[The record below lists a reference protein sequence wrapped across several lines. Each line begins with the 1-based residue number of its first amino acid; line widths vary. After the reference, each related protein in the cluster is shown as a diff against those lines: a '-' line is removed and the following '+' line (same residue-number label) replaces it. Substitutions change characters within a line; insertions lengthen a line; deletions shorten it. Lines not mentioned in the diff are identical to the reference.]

1 MKQNKSTVLIVIIIA
16 IVSITLFLTGCTE
29 NSRAKSF
36 GGTAHITLPAN
47 QKLLNATWKDDNL
60 WYLTRPMRDDETPET
75 YTFSEESSWGVWEGS
90 YIIKETR

>member
-1 MKQNKSTVLIVIIIA
+1 MKNKKHFLLVAIA
-16 IVSITLFLTGCTE
+16 IVMVLTLFSCTE

-75 YTFSEESSWGVWEGS
+75 YTFSEESSWGIWEGA